1 MNLAV
6 KQPVNVAIQPRKSLR
21 FRGRSF
27 MALVFAPE
35 PPLDEWFRELD
46 EWCRKSPG
54 YFVGRPIIL
63 DVAALSLDK
72 QGLAALLA
80 DLGSRD
86 IRIMG
91 IEGTKASLLGP
102 GMPPLVSGSRA
113 TGGEVTETPQPG
125 PARPTVVGKPT
136 PGQRPGATVRQAA
149 AERQAPK
156 SATAEKSE
164 TDKAEAP
171 VLEPPAPPPRAASL
185 VHNSPVRSGQSVIFP
200 QGDVTIIGSV
210 ASGSEV
216 VAGGSIHIYGALRGR
231 AIAGSTGNPNARI
244 FCNKLE
250 AELVAIDGLY
260 RTADEMEPQFRGR
273 PVQAWL
279 EDETM
284 AMAALI

>member
-1 MNLAV
+1 MNV
-6 KQPVNVAIQPRKSLR
+6 VNVAVQPRKSLR

-35 PPLDEWFRELD
+35 APLENWFHELD
-46 EWCRKSPG
+46 EWCKKSPG

-63 DVAALSLDK
+63 DVAGLPLDK
-72 QGLAALLA
+72 EGVAKIVA
-80 DLGSRD
+80 DLHERD

-91 IEGTKASLLGP
+91 VEGTKASWLGL

-113 TGGEVTETPQPG
+113 TANDPLEAPQAAKPAVITKAEPSAMPPPKGKTPTEIPDA
-125 PARPTVVGKPT
+125 PA
-136 PGQRPGATVRQAA
+136 ANAA
-149 AERQAPK
+149 AEPERRP
-156 SATAEKSE
+156 ATLLH
-164 TDKAEAP
+164 D
-171 VLEPPAPPPRAASL
+171 
-185 VHNSPVRSGQSVIFP
+185 SPVRSGQSVIFP
-200 QGDVTIIGSV
+200 QGDVTIIGAV

-216 VAGGSIHIYGALRGR
+216 VAGGSIHIYGTLRGR

-260 RTADEMEPQFRGR
+260 RTADEMDPQFRGR

-279 EDETM
+279 DGETM
-284 AMAALI
+284 AMAALT